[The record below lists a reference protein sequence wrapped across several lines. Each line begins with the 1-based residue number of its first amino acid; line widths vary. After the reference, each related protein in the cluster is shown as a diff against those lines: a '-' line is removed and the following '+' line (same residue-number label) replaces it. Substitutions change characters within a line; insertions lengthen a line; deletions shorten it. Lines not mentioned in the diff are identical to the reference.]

1 MDVNNVI
8 INQWEKN
15 LKKKM
20 ASEEIDEKLFESYYS
35 EVNHLAFFWL
45 VRVKIFDF
53 FPKMYYLSTFHWN
66 QCTDGYHMVTRKHFR
81 EENSV

>member
-15 LKKKM
+15 LKM

-35 EVNHLAFFWL
+35 EVNYINFFRPLGVKNFKFFLKKYFL
-45 VRVKIFDF
+45 V
-53 FPKMYYLSTFHWN
+53 LSARIN
-66 QCTDGYHMVTRKHFR
+66 VQMVIIW
-81 EENSV
+81 

>member
-1 MDVNNVI
+1 LDVNNVI

-15 LKKKM
+15 LKM

-35 EVNHLAFFWL
+35 EVNYFNFFKSL
-45 VRVKIFDF
+45 GVKNFDF
-53 FPKMYYLSTFHWN
+53 FSKKVLFSTFRSN

>member
-15 LKKKM
+15 LKM

-45 VRVKIFDF
+45 VRVNFFYF
-53 FPKMYYLSTFHWN
+53 FPKMYSTLCTILVLSTGIN
-66 QCTDGYHMVTRKHFR
+66 VQMVIIW
-81 EENSV
+81 